1 MEFSLFIFWYPWQ
14 GWAID
19 LCLWVELV
27 YYESIFEVYWD
38 IVVLALFAD
47 IQESSQ
53 NISNQLLFYYLPI

>member
-1 MEFSLFIFWYPWQ
+1 MEFSLFIFWYLWQ